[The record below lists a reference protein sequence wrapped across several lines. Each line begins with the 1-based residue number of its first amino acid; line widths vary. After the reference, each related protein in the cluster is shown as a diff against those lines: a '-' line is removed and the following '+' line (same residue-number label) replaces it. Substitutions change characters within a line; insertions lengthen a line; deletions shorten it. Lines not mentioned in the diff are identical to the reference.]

1 MRGWHCFALAGALSL
16 IAATTTAR
24 ADDTNPPAAAS
35 SPAPDAAGNARD
47 RALQSFQRDMVSV
60 LALRATAQPLLGAA
74 LLARPLPNQT
84 KTSSFH
90 ALINRAAA
98 ASDSGAPVQ
107 WVRLADCD
115 EKASACPNATA
126 LRKLTEEAPDN
137 AAVWLLKLGV
147 DTRDM
152 KSTAARADLAA
163 AAAGKIYDD
172 YTGSSIAALAS
183 VADTLPPPP
192 ATQGAAGPV
201 GVQALIVLA
210 NARLQPQP
218 ALPPVAR
225 MCENAGNDAALK
237 TDCLKLAKLLEWGSS
252 PLSRSLGL
260 HLYEVLG
267 DPAEQA
273 NAQQQRR
280 DLVWQ
285 VQHYSQLAL
294 RAQDNA
300 AFAQQLLDTAKLGG
314 TEMSQII
321 AVLRASGISTTAPSS
336 WQPSSPD
343 AAPSA
348 PVPASSP

>member
-16 IAATTTAR
+16 IAASAT

-35 SPAPDAAGNARD
+35 SPAPAAAGNARD
-47 RALQSFQRDMVSV
+47 QALQSFQRDMVSV

-90 ALINRAAA
+90 ALISRAAA
-98 ASDSGAPVQ
+98 ASDSGPAVQ

-115 EKASACPNATA
+115 AKASTCPNATA

-137 AAVWLLKLGV
+137 AAVWLLKLDA

-152 KSTAARADLAA
+152 KSTAARADLAK

-172 YTGSSIAALAS
+172 YTGSSLAALAG
-183 VADTLPPPP
+183 VVDALPPPP

-210 NARLQPQP
+210 NGRLQPQP
-218 ALPPVAR
+218 ALPPVAK
-225 MCENAGNDAALK
+225 MCENADKDAALK
-237 TDCLKLAKLLEWGSS
+237 ADCLKLGKLLEWGSS

-273 NAQQQRR
+273 NAQEQRR
-280 DLVWQ
+280 DLIWQ

-294 RAQDNA
+294 RAQDNP
-300 AFAQQLLDTAKLGG
+300 AFAQQLLDSAKQGG
-314 TEMSQII
+314 TEMSQVI

-336 WQPSSPD
+336 WQPASPG
-343 AAPSA
+343 AAQSA
-348 PVPASSP
+348 PAPAQSP

>member
-16 IAATTTAR
+16 VAATAA
-24 ADDTNPPAAAS
+24 ADDTNPPPAAS
-35 SPAPDAAGNARD
+35 SPAPAAAGNARD
-47 RALQSFQRDMVSV
+47 QALQSFQRDMVSV

-74 LLARPLPNQT
+74 LLARPLPDQT

-115 EKASACPNATA
+115 EKASTCPNATA

-137 AAVWLLKLGV
+137 AATWLLKLDV

-152 KSTAARADLAA
+152 KSAAARADLAK

-183 VADTLPPPP
+183 VVDALPPPP

-218 ALPPVAR
+218 ALPPVAK
-225 MCENAGNDAALK
+225 MCEDAGNDAALK
-237 TDCLKLAKLLEWGSS
+237 ADCLKLAKLLEWGSS

-267 DPAEQA
+267 DPGEQA
-273 NAQQQRR
+273 TAQQQRR
-280 DLVWQ
+280 DLIWQ
-285 VQHYSQLAL
+285 VQNYSQLAL

-300 AFAQQLLDTAKLGG
+300 AFAQQLLATAKQGG

-336 WQPSSPD
+336 WQPP
-343 AAPSA
+343 AAGTMQSA
-348 PVPASSP
+348 PVSAHSP